1 MSDDPYGTLDEQ
13 PEQPATA
20 SPAAP
25 PAPRV
30 QPHPVAPSEPLGYS
44 YEDANTDYAYG
55 PPPQQPGYGQQQ
67 GAYGV
72 PFYGQPQA
80 SYLPVMPAFTQRP
93 LIDDPT
99 AADAPLRGASP
110 LEAYKRFWTRGAT
123 FTGRASRSEY
133 WWPALIHGLGWIG
146 YMGIADALYATTFP
160 GGFLGTIGWLFFLAA
175 LVPSIALGVR
185 RLHDTDNSGLLHLLS
200 LIPYAGVVVQA
211 VLMAQPSSP
220 NGMRYDKVNRR

>member
-13 PEQPATA
+13 PEPPATA
-20 SPAAP
+20 SPVTP
-25 PAPRV
+25 PAPRA
-30 QPHPVAPSEPLGYS
+30 QPRPVAPSEPLGYT
-44 YEDANTDYAYG
+44 YGDANTDYAYG

-72 PFYGQPQA
+72 PFYGQPQTF
-80 SYLPVMPAFTQRP
+80 YLPVMPAFTQRP

-110 LEAYKRFWTRGAT
+110 VEAYKRFWTRGAT

-146 YMGIADALYATTFP
+146 YMVIADALYATTFP